1 MTITAIIPA
10 RLAASRLPGK
20 PLADIGGTPMVVHTL
35 RAALHHPDIDDA
47 VVATDHPDIAA
58 AVTSAGGRALLTGE
72 HPSGTDR
79 CHAAWKQLGRPAGAI
94 INLQG
99 DEPFPEAA
107 HLTALCQA
115 LRKGVGD
122 VITLRRPAE
131 AGEPERPERVKV
143 HADPSGRALAF
154 SRTAVPPEGPHFIHL
169 GLYGFGPQA
178 LSHCAELPQGRLEQ
192 LEKLEQLRWLEAGV
206 HIQMVDVGA
215 SDHPGSVDTPEDLER
230 VRNWWAKQVK
240 T

>member
-10 RLAASRLPGK
+10 RMAASRLPGK

-35 RAALHHPDIDDA
+35 RAALGHPDIDDA

-58 AVTSAGGRALLTGE
+58 AVEAAGGRALLTGE

-79 CHAAWKQLGRPAGAI
+79 CHAAWEQLGQPEGAI

-99 DEPFPEAA
+99 DEPFPESA
-107 HLTALCQA
+107 HLTALCAA
-115 LRKGVGD
+115 LRQRAGQV
-122 VITLRRPAE
+122 VTARRPAE
-131 AGEPERPERVKV
+131 DGERDRPERVKV
-143 HADPSGRALAF
+143 QVDDAGRALAF
-154 SRTAVPPEGPHFIHL
+154 SRSAVPPEGPHFIHL
-169 GLYGFGPQA
+169 GLYGFAPGM
-178 LSHCAELPQGRLEQ
+178 LSHCAQLPEGRLER

-206 HIQMVDVGA
+206 HIQLVDVEA
-215 SDHPGSVDTPEDLER
+215 TDHPGSVDTPEDLER
-230 VRNWWAKQVK
+230 VKAWWTKHVK